1 MRCSRLSGLVVVFG
15 AFAVSSSAQAQTQ
28 PPPRIGVQLAYVLGR
43 GAERSC
49 PDETHMRRELAA
61 GFGYDPIQSSAPS
74 RLTIAITPGRGG
86 IHLALMELRDAGGAV
101 GWKGHHEAYDCHIL
115 VRGVALTVQIGI
127 ERIAPRISPPA
138 PEPARPEPVVVA
150 PRPEPEPVTAE
161 ARPARTPAPPSKAT
175 ASAPVRAGKTP
186 AAPASDGSPISRLL
200 VDAGLGG
207 AFRLGAA
214 PAPNFSVALQGGL
227 RWPFMSLNLEA
238 RGDLPASGE
247 EEFSTSRLTGSI
259 LPCGHYKIVVGCLVG
274 AVGREHASTEEDD
287 GSAWFAGMGGRLS
300 LEVPLFDPIMLRVSG
315 DLIATMGENLSVDLD
330 GESQWVAP
338 PIYGTFCAGFA
349 ARW

>member
-15 AFAVSSSAQAQTQ
+15 AFAVSSSAQAQ

-49 PDETHMRRELAA
+49 PDEAHMRRELAA

-74 RLTIAITPGRGG
+74 RLTIAITPGPGG
-86 IHLALMELRDAGGAV
+86 IHLATMELRDTDGAV
-101 GWKGHHEAYDCHIL
+101 GWKNHHKAYDCLIL

-138 PEPARPEPVVVA
+138 PEPAPPEPVIVA
-150 PRPEPEPVTAE
+150 PRPDPVVVEPG
-161 ARPARTPAPPSKAT
+161 PALAPPPPKKT
-175 ASAPVRAGKTP
+175 PVSAPVRMDKTP
-186 AAPASDGSPISRLL
+186 AAPASETSPTRRLL
-200 VDAGLGG
+200 IDTGLGG

-227 RWPFMSLNLEA
+227 RWPYLSLNLEA

-259 LPCGHYKIVVGCLVG
+259 LPCGHFKIVAGCLVA

-287 GSAWFAGMGGRLS
+287 GSAWFAGIGGRLGV
-300 LEVPLFDPIMLRVSG
+300 EFPLFDPILLRISG

-338 PIYGTFCAGFA
+338 PIYGTFGAGFA